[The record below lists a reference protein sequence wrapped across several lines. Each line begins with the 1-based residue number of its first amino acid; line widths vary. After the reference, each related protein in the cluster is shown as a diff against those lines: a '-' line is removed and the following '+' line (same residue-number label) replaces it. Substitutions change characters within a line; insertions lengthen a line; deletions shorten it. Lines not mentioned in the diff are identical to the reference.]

1 MDKNTQ
7 VSTETNV
14 CSIGNHFAEQTAG
27 HHVIRRKHLDTRHD
41 PGNIVRLCYYHHM
54 LLHSMG
60 RGDFNK
66 RVLKESHVDVSDMKL

>member
-1 MDKNTQ
+1 TKEA
-7 VSTETNV
+7 SRYK
-14 CSIGNHFAEQTAG
+14 A
-27 HHVIRRKHLDTRHD
+27 D